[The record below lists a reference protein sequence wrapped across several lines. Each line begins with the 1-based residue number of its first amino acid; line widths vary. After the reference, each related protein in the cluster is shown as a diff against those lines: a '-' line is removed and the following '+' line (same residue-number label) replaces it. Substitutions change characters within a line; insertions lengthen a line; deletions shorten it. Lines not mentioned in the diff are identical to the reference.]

1 MPSLNAPVPLP
12 TSETPTDASE
22 GVPRAT
28 AELAARPRLV
38 VCDEC
43 DAVHERTALVPGQ
56 IAHCRRCH
64 ALLGR
69 GHVVTPSGQLAFAI
83 AAVVFL
89 LIGNFAPLVTLDLRG
104 INLTVT
110 LPHAISL
117 TWRVGEPLVAVLAA
131 ATAIVFPALMV
142 GLRLYVLGFLVAG
155 HVPPAFGLAMRC
167 MRWATDWSMVEVLL
181 LSALVS
187 IVRSAG
193 IADVVPG
200 MGLLAYAALTL
211 LLTSITA
218 SGMHGMWKLGSRLG
232 AG

>member
-1 MPSLNAPVPLP
+1 MPALNAPGSS
-12 TSETPTDASE
+12 TA
-22 GVPRAT
+22 AT
-28 AELAARPRLV
+28 ADSGAGAPPRPPVTLVARPRLV

-43 DAVHERTALVPGQ
+43 DAVHERTALAPGQ

-64 ALLGR
+64 SLLGR
-69 GHVVTPSGQLAFAI
+69 GHVVTPSGQLAFAV
-83 AAVVFL
+83 AALLFL
-89 LIGNFAPLVTLDLRG
+89 LIGNFSPIVTLDLRG
-104 INLTVT
+104 IGLTVT
-110 LPHAISL
+110 LPHAIAL
-117 TWRVGEPLVAVLAA
+117 TWRVGEPLVAILAA
-131 ATAIVFPALMV
+131 ATALVFPALMI

-155 HVPPAFGLAMRC
+155 HVPPFFGFAMRA

-187 IVRSAG
+187 IVRSAS
-193 IADVVPG
+193 IADIVPG